1 MDNSK
6 IITLLRNLPAAELK
20 SLHRWIKIHGAK
32 KDAYRLFDYLSKN
45 IAATQK
51 DKLSKEKIFRALFKS
66 KPFNDLKLRYMSFEL
81 LRMCE
86 DFIVFENIAQND
98 NLYQLQ
104 LLQFYRKRHLPKFFE
119 QTYGIIKDNLQTQ
132 TFRDSDYFFTSM
144 SANSEYN
151 KFLKAKQNRA
161 IEPNIQR
168 LSDDLDIFYLLNKL
182 KVYSEALNYK
192 NILKVDYNI
201 RFVDHLLKEIQ
212 QVGIDDY
219 PALKIYH
226 DALLTLLQNEEE
238 SHYYALKKNIQ
249 QHKKIFQLEE
259 LEGIY
264 ALARNYCI
272 KKINLGNKK
281 FLRELFELYQRELEL
296 MNESES
302 KELQP
307 AIYKNIITLAF
318 MLNELEWTF
327 HFIESYTKYLPEEY
341 RESYYNLNIATYHFK
356 KKDYEN
362 VIRLLNQVEYHDF
375 FIQLSA
381 KSLLM
386 KTYFELKEY
395 LSFDSL
401 VHSFKILLQ
410 SKKVLGYHRNNYVN
424 FIKYCRKLL
433 FQENLTKADLNKLEK
448 EISATKELVEKEWL
462 QEKLQGRKRS
472 P

>member
-45 IAATQK
+45 ISATQK
-51 DKLSKEKIFRALFKS
+51 DKLSKEKIFRALFKN

-132 TFRDSDYFFTSM
+132 SFRDSDYFFTSM

-212 QVGIDDY
+212 QVGMEDF

-249 QHKKIFQLEE
+249 RYKKIFQLEE

-272 KKINLGNKK
+272 K
-281 FLRELFELYQRELEL
+281 
-296 MNESES
+296 
-302 KELQP
+302 
-307 AIYKNIITLAF
+307 
-318 MLNELEWTF
+318 
-327 HFIESYTKYLPEEY
+327 
-341 RESYYNLNIATYHFK
+341 
-356 KKDYEN
+356 
-362 VIRLLNQVEYHDF
+362 
-375 FIQLSA
+375 
-381 KSLLM
+381 
-386 KTYFELKEY
+386 
-395 LSFDSL
+395 
-401 VHSFKILLQ
+401 
-410 SKKVLGYHRNNYVN
+410 
-424 FIKYCRKLL
+424 
-433 FQENLTKADLNKLEK
+433 
-448 EISATKELVEKEWL
+448 
-462 QEKLQGRKRS
+462 
-472 P
+472 